1 MFKALFIA
9 GSLALITALP
19 SFAALAA
26 LAQDQ
31 DQGGRPGPETQI
43 KDTLDGSIRWMRAQ
57 QDRATGAYEDPL
69 TTALVLCALGESP
82 REYREPDG
90 YFVKGALAYLLSH
103 QNVDGAFSAKD
114 GKANAKLTSI
124 AVRALFSHQSSE
136 RKPAYT
142 KALLWLGQQES
153 IADPF
158 DTLIGPDLEK
168 GAALKHVRRLLA
180 QRKQDGSWPA
190 TTYVGRRPLATTA
203 VAAIDPARYE
213 KMFRPVEGPKDPIV
227 PLGPFTSADKD
238 RVLESMHRGAA
249 FLVQV
254 SENGGFGAPG
264 HPDAGLTSMVIGAL
278 QGLPIPRD
286 ANVQKIIDEGL
297 DWLVTLQKK
306 DGSIHQGML
315 ANYVTSSS
323 VMALAASDKANHKAA
338 VKKAQGFLIGLQ
350 ADEGE
355 GYSEGDRYYG
365 GIGYGGDERPDLSNL
380 QMALEALAASGL
392 EEDHEAYKRAV
403 HFLERCQNRSESND
417 VRIEEG
423 GVIITS
429 GNDGGSGYM
438 PGDSK
443 AGFLDLENGERVP
456 RSYGSMTYALLK
468 SYVLAGLKKDDPRVK
483 AAFEWLEK
491 NYTLDVNPGFDTSRD
506 ARAAYQG
513 IFYYFLAMSRALN
526 TYGTNELTDSQGVKH
541 AWKRELAGRIIAMQ
555 SKESGSWSNR
565 NAPRWWEGNPILG
578 TAYALATL
586 AETLR

>member
-1 MFKALFIA
+1 MFKALLLA
-9 GSLALITALP
+9 GA
-19 SFAALAA
+19 FALASAVPAQA
-26 LAQDQ
+26 LASQDP
-31 DQGGRPGPETQI
+31 GGRPGPETQI
-43 KDTLDGSIRWMRAQ
+43 KDTLDGSIRWIRAQ
-57 QDRATGAYEDPL
+57 QDRATGAFEDPL
-69 TTALVLCALGESP
+69 STALVLCALGESP
-82 REYREPDG
+82 RKYREADG

-103 QNVDGAFSAKD
+103 QNISGAFEGKD
-114 GKANAKLTSI
+114 KKANAKLTTI
-124 AVRALFSHQSSE
+124 ALRALFSHSS
-136 RKPAYT
+136 PAREKSYAN
-142 KALLWLGQQES
+142 ALRWLGQQEP

-158 DTLIGPDLEK
+158 DSLIGPDLEK
-168 GAALKHVRRLLA
+168 AAALTHVRRLLA
-180 QRKQDGSWPA
+180 QRGADGSWP
-190 TTYVGRRPLATTA
+190 TTTSAGRRPLASTA
-203 VAAIDPARYE
+203 VAVIDLARYE
-213 KMFRPVEGPKDPIV
+213 KMFRPAEGPKDPIV

-238 RVLESMHRGAA
+238 RVLISMQRGAA
-249 FLVQV
+249 FLVKV
-254 SENGGFGAPG
+254 AENGKFGAPG
-264 HPDAGLTSMVIGAL
+264 QPDAGLTSMVVGAL
-278 QGLPIPRD
+278 QGLPTPRA

-323 VMALAASDKANHKAA
+323 IMALAASDKANHKAA

-380 QMALEALAASGL
+380 QMALEALSASGL

-403 HFLERCQNRSESND
+403 RFLERCQNRSESND
-417 VRIEEG
+417 VRIEDG
-423 GVIITS
+423 GVVITS

-468 SYVLAGLKKDDPRVK
+468 SYVLAGLTQEDPRVK
-483 AAFEWLEK
+483 AAFTWLEK
-491 NYTLDVNPGFDTSRD
+491 NYTLDVNPGFDNSRD

-526 TYGTNELTDSQGVKH
+526 AYGAEELTDPAGVKH
-541 AWKRELAGRIIAMQ
+541 AWKRELAGRLIAMQ

-586 AETLR
+586 SETLR

>member
-1 MFKALFIA
+1 MFKALLLSVFF
-9 GSLALITALP
+9 ALTGALP
-19 SFAALAA
+19 CLA
-26 LAQDQ
+26 Q

-43 KDTLDGSIRWMRAQ
+43 KDSLDGSIRWMRAQ
-57 QDRATGAYEDPL
+57 QDRATGSYGDPL

-82 REYREPDG
+82 RKYREPDG
-90 YFVKGALAYLLSH
+90 YFVKGALSYLLSH
-103 QNVDGAFSAKD
+103 QDSDGAFKD
-114 GKANAKLTSI
+114 GRNKANAKLTTI
-124 AVRALFSHQSSE
+124 AVRALFSHQNPA
-136 RKPAYT
+136 RKKAYAN
-142 KALLWLGQQES
+142 ALVWLGKQDP

-158 DTLIGPDLEK
+158 EGLIGAELEK
-168 GAALKHVRRLLA
+168 AEALKHVRRLLA
-180 QRKQDGSWPA
+180 KRKADGSWPS
-190 TTYVGRRPLATTA
+190 TITGRTALASTA
-203 VAAIDPARYE
+203 VATIDLSRYE
-213 KMFRPVEGPKDPIV
+213 KMFRPAEGPKAPIV
-227 PLGPFTSADKD
+227 PLGAFTAADKD
-238 RVLESMHRGAA
+238 RVLISMQKGAA

-254 SENGGFGAPG
+254 AEDGKFGAPG
-264 HPDAGLTSMVIGAL
+264 RPDAGLTSMVIGSL
-278 QGLPIPRD
+278 QGLPTPRD
-286 ANVQKIIDEGL
+286 AAVQKIIDDGL
-297 DWLVTLQKK
+297 DWLVSLQKE

-323 VMALAASDKANHKAA
+323 IMALAASDKPSHKAA
-338 VKKAQGFLIGLQ
+338 VKKAQGFLLGLQ

-403 HFLERCQNRSESND
+403 SFLERCQNRSESND
-417 VRIEEG
+417 VRIDDG

-483 AAFEWLEK
+483 AAYSWLEK

-526 TYGTNELTDSQGVKH
+526 TYGSDELTDAAGVKH
-541 AWKRELAGRIIAMQ
+541 AWKRELAGRLIAMQ

-578 TAYALATL
+578 TAYALSTL
-586 AETLR
+586 AETLKE